1 MGSLT
6 SIVTKPAHILGR
18 IMKARLI
25 LLLCLGYLVAVNA
38 MPAEDDEE
46 GEEEEEEGEE
56 DEGDGEEKGCQNE
69 DTKGEDYEGNVAKTV
84 SGLECQK
91 WSEQKPHKHKFS
103 DLGEHNSCRNPDDY
117 KGEVDKTVSGK
128 ECQDW
133 AEQKPHKH
141 KFEDVGEHS
150 FCRNPDNHTA
160 VWCYTT
166 DKKKRWEACDV
177 PKC

>member
-1 MGSLT
+1 
-6 SIVTKPAHILGR
+6 
-18 IMKARLI
+18 MKARLI

-56 DEGDGEEKGCQNE
+56 GEEDEGDGDEKGCQNE

-91 WSEQKPHKHKFS
+91 WSEQKPHEHK
-103 DLGEHNSCRNPDDY
+103 G
-117 KGEVDKTVSGK
+117 
-128 ECQDW
+128 
-133 AEQKPHKH
+133 
-141 KFEDVGEHS
+141 
-150 FCRNPDNHTA
+150 

-166 DKKKRWEACDV
+166 DKNKRWELCDV
-177 PKC
+177 PKCDIDCHTG